1 MGLALALRM
10 FDARMHARSK
20 RLKTVSQVLTGQYA
34 CLNWIAMA
42 LIADELMVPLGEQTK
57 VGIKCAAARDLPS
70 CVSRF
75 HEDRGR
81 RLRTLDPD
89 STFEDGDRT
98 ELVVL
103 FKESDGTWRCGGYAV
118 NELPPPPPKR

>member
-57 VGIKCAAARDLPS
+57 VGIKCAAARDLHLAS
-70 CVSRF
+70 HVSTRI
-75 HEDRGR
+75 EEAAANAR
-81 RLRTLDPD
+81 P
-89 STFEDGDRT
+89 
-98 ELVVL
+98 
-103 FKESDGTWRCGGYAV
+103 
-118 NELPPPPPKR
+118 